1 MADQEMTSQGPAKRG
16 KHHEARL
23 IPGVDGERI
32 FGFPNTIITK
42 LRYCTFLTLSAGTGT
57 VASNVYAANGTFDPD
72 ITGVGHQPLYRDNY
86 AALYDQYTV
95 IGSKIT
101 ATFLSNTPGQ
111 GMIVGIVGDDDSSTT
126 NNLETLMEQ
135 NNSISAMV
143 GAPGAPPVT
152 LSQTFEPNMAFGV
165 DAIDD
170 GASATAVGSNPT
182 EIWCYKVYA
191 ISQDATTATSCVI
204 KVEIDYT
211 VKFAELQTP
220 TQN

>member
-1 MADQEMTSQGPAKRG
+1 MSNMEVSEQGPAKRG

-42 LRYCTFLTLSAGTGT
+42 IRYCTFLTLSAGTGS

-72 ITGVGHQPLYRDNY
+72 ITGVGHQPLYRDNF

-95 IGSKIT
+95 IGSKIKV
-101 ATFLSNTPGQ
+101 TFLSNTVDQ
-111 GMIVGIVGDDDSSTT
+111 GMFVGIVGDDDTATT

-135 NNSISAMV
+135 NNSISTMV

-152 LSQTFEPNMAFGV
+152 LTQTFEPNTAFGV

-182 EIWCYKVYA
+182 ELWCYKVWA
-191 ISQDATTATSCVI
+191 IAQDTTTATSCVI

-211 VKFAELQTP
+211 VKFSELQTP
-220 TQN
+220 VQN